1 MGIKITPSRKQT
13 FGLQVAPGDDTI
25 FCVEYV
31 SLWDISKAV
40 RCLWA
45 KFINAEKKEEFDML
59 AEKDSYI
66 DSAYSQLQVI
76 SQDKQMRMEYEARE
90 KAIRDHNEMIL
101 EAEERG
107 DKRGED
113 RGRKEG
119 REE

>member
-1 MGIKITPSRKQT
+1 MK
-13 FGLQVAPGDDTI
+13 
-25 FCVEYV
+25 
-31 SLWDISKAV
+31 
-40 RCLWA
+40 
-45 KFINAEKKEEFDML
+45 
-59 AEKDSYI
+59 KDSYI

-119 REE
+119 REEEACLIAANLISLGADMDMVIKATRLPIDLVEKLFIK